1 MPDSVASLIR
11 RASKQLSV
19 RGIETAALDAR
30 LLLQASA
37 GLTHTDIVAEPDLIL
52 APEVVD
58 KFWTLVERR
67 SAFEPVSR
75 ILGVREFYGRDFK
88 ITPAVLDPR
97 ADTETLIGVGLAL
110 AKGKETFRFL
120 DLGTGSG
127 AIAVTLLAELPMA
140 LGVATDVSGEA
151 LAVAKANAVT
161 HGVADRLSLLKA
173 DWYGGVA
180 GNFDLIVSNPPYI
193 PAGEIEGLG
202 PEVRDYDPDLALAG
216 GADGLAAYRRIAA
229 GAQRFLAPSGHVLVE
244 VGATQAQAVNAI
256 FAEEGFVPAG
266 QFRDLGGH
274 ARALSFNL
282 PR

>member
-1 MPDSVASLIR
+1 MADSVASLIR
-11 RASKQLSV
+11 RASKQLSL

-37 GLTHTDIVAEPDLIL
+37 GMSHADIVAEPDVIL

-58 KFWTLVERR
+58 KFWSLMERR

-75 ILGVREFYGRDFK
+75 ILGVREFYGREFK
-88 ITPAVLDPR
+88 ITPSVLDPR
-97 ADTETLIGVGLAL
+97 ADTEALIGVALAL

-127 AIAVTLLAELPMA
+127 AIAVTLLAELPTA
-140 LGVATDVSGEA
+140 RGVATDVSEEA
-151 LAVAKANAVT
+151 LAVAKANAVA

-173 DWYGGVA
+173 DWYGGVE

-193 PAGEIEGLG
+193 PAGEIAGLEQ
-202 PEVRDYDPDLALAG
+202 EVRDYDPGLALAG
-216 GADGLAAYRRIAA
+216 GADGLAAYSRIAA
-229 GAQRFLAPSGHVLVE
+229 GAQGFLAPSGHVLVE
-244 VGATQAQAVNAI
+244 VGATQAQGVNAI
-256 FAEEGFVPAG
+256 FAAEGFVPAG